1 MKITEEIIDDILVE
15 IVNLERATL
24 KESEELK
31 SLIYAKLDKGYKKII
46 IDLTSCGFID
56 STFLGVLVSALK
68 RVSKEDGGDLKIV
81 GLQPSVRAMFE
92 LTRLFRVFD
101 TYIELQDAV
110 KSFQKK

>member
-31 SLIYAKLDKGYKKII
+31 SLIYAKLDKGYKKVI
-46 IDLTSCGFID
+46 IDLTSCSFID

-68 RVSKEDGGDLKIV
+68 RVSKDGGDLKIV

-101 TYIELQDAV
+101 TYIELQDAI